1 MDDDRK
7 YQESLL
13 HPEEENAAPLISI
26 PIIPLRKVEKPEEPE
41 AKSID
46 EVLEKEIVNGAKKI
60 DIAPPERVALPKEEK
75 SNEDWWCR
83 ACCNKQPKSSA
94 WEHRFTRPWRR

>member
-26 PIIPLRKVEKPEEPE
+26 PIIPLRKVEKPAEPE

-75 SNEDWWCR
+75 SNEDWWCC

-94 WEHRFTRPWRR
+94 W